1 MRCPGAKL
9 LQEPLLGSAN
19 EKKFP
24 GQLVLQSIERGN
36 QQITPFALV
45 QCSDKNE
52 TNRLSARAAQH
63 LMKYPIGRVLNLH
76 DRQFWKFPF
85 QIFHR
90 EIGLGSDQRRAG
102 EAYSFQKGRITKVK
116 VH

>member
-76 DRQFWKFPF
+76 DWEFRKSLPE
-85 QIFHR
+85 ILHR
-90 EIGLGSDQRRAG
+90 EIGLGSDQRCAW
-102 EAYSFQKGRITKVK
+102 ETYFFQK
-116 VH
+116 